1 MLDPVSR
8 QRLFGYEQAFEHSV
22 TCWITVGLA
31 VLLSLSFVLCLF
43 LSKTGRISPES
54 GKELLARNKTW
65 TLLIPLML
73 LPILAG
79 ALWTMLGVLVL
90 SLLCY
95 REYARATGL
104 FREYITSAVVV
115 VGIGFITYA
124 VIDNWYGF
132 FTALAALGPVCIAAI
147 AVLADRPTGYIQ
159 RSALGIFAFIFFGF
173 GLGHL
178 GFMAN
183 APDYRPI
190 LLLILFAVEF
200 NDIAAFTWGKLLG
213 RRKLAPRT
221 SPGKSIAGFIGALVS
236 TTVVVTWLGAFAF
249 AGSEVD
255 RVWKLVGLGVIIS
268 LAGQLGDL
276 MMSSIKRDL
285 GVKDI
290 GTTLPGHGGILDRF
304 DSLLLVAPA
313 VFHYVG
319 YWKGFGVDQPV
330 RILSG
335 G

>member
-1 MLDPVSR
+1 MLDPASR
-8 QRLFGYEQAFEHSV
+8 QRLFGYEQAFEHPV
-22 TCWITVGLA
+22 TCWITIGLA
-31 VLLSLSFVLCLF
+31 VLLSLSFVICLI
-43 LSKTGRISPES
+43 LGRTGKISPES
-54 GKELLARNKTW
+54 GRELLARNKTW
-65 TLLIPLML
+65 ALLIPLML

-104 FREYITSAVVV
+104 FREFITSAVVV

-132 FTALAALGPVCIAAI
+132 FTALSALGTVCIAAI
-147 AVLADRPTGYIQ
+147 TVLTDRPKGYIQ
-159 RSALGIFAFIFFGF
+159 RSALGIFAFMFFGF

-200 NDIAAFTWGKLLG
+200 NDIAAFIWGKLLG

-236 TTVVVTWLGAFAF
+236 TTVLVTWLGAFAF
-249 AGSEVD
+249 AGSEMD
-255 RVWKLVGLGVIIS
+255 HGWKLVGLGVIIS

-276 MMSSIKRDL
+276 VMSSIKRDL

-290 GTTLPGHGGILDRF
+290 GKSLPGHGGILDRF

>member
-1 MLDPVSR
+1 MLDPASR
-8 QRLFGYEQAFEHSV
+8 QRLFGYEQAFEHPV
-22 TCWITVGLA
+22 TCWITIGLA
-31 VLLSLSFVLCLF
+31 VLLSLSFVICLI
-43 LSKTGRISPES
+43 LGRTGKISPES
-54 GKELLARNKTW
+54 RSELLARNKTW
-65 TLLIPLML
+65 ALLIPLML

-104 FREYITSAVVV
+104 FREYITSALVV

-132 FTALAALGPVCIAAI
+132 FTALSALGAVCIAAI
-147 AVLADRPTGYIQ
+147 TVLTDRPKGYIQ
-159 RSALGIFAFIFFGF
+159 RSALGIFAFMFFGF

-200 NDIAAFTWGKLLG
+200 NDIAAFVWGKLLG
-213 RRKLAPRT
+213 KRKLAPRT
-221 SPGKSIAGFIGALVS
+221 SPGKSIAGSIGALVS
-236 TTVVVTWLGAFAF
+236 TTVLVTWLGAFVF
-249 AGSEVD
+249 AGSELD
-255 RVWKLVGLGVIIS
+255 RGWILVGLGVIIS

-276 MMSSIKRDL
+276 MISSIKRDL

>member
-1 MLDPVSR
+1 VFDPVSR
-8 QRLFGYEQAFEHSV
+8 QRLFGYDQAFEHPV
-22 TCWITVGLA
+22 TCWVSVTLV
-31 VLLSLSFVLCLF
+31 VLMLLSFVICGLMG
-43 LSKTGRISPES
+43 KTGKLSPES
-54 GKELLARNKTW
+54 RRELRARNTTW
-65 TLLIPLML
+65 AVLIPLML

-79 ALWTMLGVLVL
+79 AFWTMLGVFAL

-115 VGIGFITYA
+115 VGIAFISFA
-124 VIDNWYGF
+124 VLDNWYAF
-132 FTALAALGPVCIAAI
+132 FMALSALGTVFVVAFT
-147 AVLADRPTGYIQ
+147 VLPDRPEGYIQ
-159 RSALGIFAFIFFGF
+159 RSALGIFAFMFFGF

-183 APDYRPI
+183 TPDYRPI
-190 LLLILFAVEF
+190 VLLILFAVEF
-200 NDIAAFTWGKLLG
+200 NDVAAFIWGKMLG

-221 SPGKSIAGFIGALVS
+221 SPGKSIAGALGALVS
-236 TTVVVTWLGAFAF
+236 TTVLVVGLGSFVF
-249 AGSEVD
+249 AGSEMAHPI
-255 RVWKLVGLGVIIS
+255 RLIGLGLIIS
-268 LAGQLGDL
+268 VAGQLGDL
-276 MMSSIKRDL
+276 VMSSIKRDL
-285 GVKDI
+285 GLKDI
-290 GTTLPGHGGILDRF
+290 GHTLPGHGGILDRF

-319 YWKGFGVDQPV
+319 YWKHFGLAQPL